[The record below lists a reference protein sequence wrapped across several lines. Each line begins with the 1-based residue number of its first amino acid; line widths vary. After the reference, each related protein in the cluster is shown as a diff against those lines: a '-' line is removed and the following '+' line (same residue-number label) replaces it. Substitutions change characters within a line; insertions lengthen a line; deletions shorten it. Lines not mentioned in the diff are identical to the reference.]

1 MSAAMSPIRVAD
13 DVYEILVDTPREAQG
28 LAHQLRANAIGED
41 VVAGLTSVCVRFHP
55 KQAGDI
61 LACILSVRDD
71 VDSASLKTSIMDIDV
86 AYGGDHG
93 PDLDQVCA
101 ALELSETDFIAMH
114 TASVHTVEMIG
125 FTPGFAYI
133 SGLPEGASIPRL
145 REPRSRVPAGSV
157 GISAAFTGLYALAGP
172 GGWPLI
178 GRTSMPLFEPES
190 ETPFPL
196 QPGQQVRF
204 KAV

>member
-1 MSAAMSPIRVAD
+1 MSPIRVAD
-13 DVYEILVDTPREAQG
+13 DVYEIPVDTPQAAQA

-41 VVAGLTSVCVRFHP
+41 VVAGLTSVCVCFHP
-55 KQAGDI
+55 NQAGDI
-61 LACILSVRDD
+61 LALILSAPDD
-71 VDSASLKTSIMDIDV
+71 VERPNIKNAIMDIGV
-86 AYGGDHG
+86 VYGGEHG
-93 PDLDQVCA
+93 PDLQNVCA

-114 TASVHTVEMIG
+114 TTPVHTVEMIG

-145 REPRSRVPAGSV
+145 REPRARVPAGSV

-178 GRTSMPLFEPES
+178 GRTSMSLFNPES

-204 KAV
+204 KAI